1 MEDFFNEKAIESY
14 LYSCDSIITD
24 VNKEFIDFT
33 GFKTDELIGKS
44 LIEIGDML
52 KFNSQLFLDNISDSS
67 SAYIFTKSLQVREVT
82 ISIFYGKETNEKVYI
97 FIEKQN
103 SRLNDKLIFVEQ
115 SFIDNISG
123 MGIYSVPDLILLK
136 VNQKYLDFMDSPFNK
151 EEISI
156 GKPIREILPGFV
168 GSQIEVNFNTVL
180 ETQKSNYIKEFE
192 FDEFTRGTTYWD
204 ASKVPVFENG
214 KLKYIFETAIEV
226 TERVLNKQSLDRQ
239 NIIIQQQ
246 LEQQNAKLTSIIENL
261 SEGVTIADNKGK
273 ILMVNSEAKRLLYQ
287 AGKVTSLG
295 DVFKTVK
302 LFDMKG
308 NEIPFENIPGIRAL
322 RGEKVK
328 NAKLF
333 LKHPNKEYFV
343 EASSIP
349 VCNSNGDLTI
359 VVSCFHDISETIMQ
373 SRKIEEQKKEL
384 EAIIENIA
392 DGITIFDKE
401 GRYILINK
409 SAREMYFQS
418 DECIDKIDD
427 KYELSEF
434 YDINGEKVNS
444 EYSATCV
451 MKGEKIKNMRIS
463 AKFPHKT
470 CQIDVS
476 GTPIYDSEGKFTL
489 GVICSRDMTD
499 YFKYEESI
507 KTRYEFLNRMIDT
520 FDLPVIRLSCPNL
533 KIVDTN
539 KKAFNIIKSLK
550 PYINSINQLKDN
562 KVKDLF
568 EIFMTSDY
576 YQCISEVL
584 NEKETKYM
592 NKHKILVNGKEI
604 YWNIIFEPIFG
615 ISGEIEEILVLIIDV
630 TAEIKSNID
639 MEEALKS
646 QGEFLVN
653 ISHELKTPLNVI
665 FSTAQLFSMYCS
677 NGSLNDKKESII
689 KYIDSIKQNSYRLSK
704 LINNIVDLSKIEAG
718 FFELNLSN
726 NNIVAV
732 VEEIVMS
739 ITDFTES
746 KGLNIIFDTDIEEK
760 IIACDAGNIERIV
773 LNLISNAIKFSNTGD
788 EIFVNVKVMEEFVE
802 ISVKDNGIGIEEK
815 YLDMIFDRFKQVDK
829 SLTRNAEGT
838 GIGLSL
844 VKSIA
849 ELHGGSI
856 YVESKFGKG
865 SKFTVRLP
873 SRKVF
878 QENMLYNNEVRSKNQ
893 SIQLDF
899 SDVYS

>member
-893 SIQLDF
+893 SIQLEF